1 MQDLRVYP
9 VPNLT
14 DVLNYYEDLEDP
26 SYEATRNGRA
36 LQAKK
41 MLEVLS
47 KHAKGKKLLD
57 IGAGS
62 GILVEQAL
70 EKGFSATGVEPSR
83 WLWQKAQERNLSVFL
98 GTFPHPKI
106 NELFDVI
113 TLIDVIEH
121 VPDPVGLLKDAAKAL
136 SPDGI
141 IVVATPDIGAVLA
154 KIWAKSGAFA
164 RGAYWVFYR

>member
-1 MQDLRVYP
+1 
-9 VPNLT
+9 
-14 DVLNYYEDLEDP
+14 
-26 SYEATRNGRA
+26 
-36 LQAKK
+36 